1 MKTIHTH
8 SLRSEKGHDGFRV
21 LCIVLSPPAAFYICV
36 ILSESYLEKQLAL
49 QTSEKDLS

>member
-1 MKTIHTH
+1 MMGSGYCVYTQ
-8 SLRSEKGHDGFRV
+8 
-21 LCIVLSPPAAFYICV
+21 SPPAAFYICV